1 MTPVNL
7 LLIAITVLVSWMAFK
22 NRALADRLILW
33 PPAVD
38 RKRQYDRLI
47 TYGFI
52 HADLAHLAFNMF
64 TLFFFGGQIER
75 VMLGLTGSYLTYPAF
90 YLGALLVSIL
100 PSYLKN
106 QKNPNYLSLG
116 ASGAVSAVLFAFIL
130 LSPWS
135 VILVLF
141 IPAPAIIYA
150 VFYVGYS
157 IWMDRRGGDR
167 INHSAHLAG
176 AAFGVLFMLAMRP
189 EIFQHFLV
197 ELSNPR
203 FNPLGG

>member
-7 LLIAITVLVSWMAFK
+7 LLIAITVIVSWMAFK

-38 RKRQYDRLI
+38 RKRQYDRLV

-52 HADLAHLAFNMF
+52 HADLAHLAFNMI
-64 TLFFFGGQIER
+64 TLFFFGGLIEMKMQQ
-75 VMLGLTGSYLTYPAF
+75 VTGSFLTYPLF
-90 YLGALLVSIL
+90 YLVALAVSIL

-130 LSPWS
+130 LKPWNL
-135 VILVLF
+135 ILVMF
-141 IPAPAIIYA
+141 IPAPAILYA

-157 IWMDRRGGDR
+157 IWMDKKGGDNV
-167 INHSAHLAG
+167 NHSAHLAG
-176 AAFGVLFMLAMRP
+176 AAFGVMFMLFMEPQVLNT
-189 EIFQHFLV
+189 FLE
-197 ELSNPR
+197 ELMHPR
-203 FNPLGG
+203 FGR

>member
-1 MTPVNL
+1 MPPITPVNL
-7 LLIAITVLVSWMAFK
+7 LLIVLTVALSWRAFD
-22 NRALADRLILW
+22 NRRLADRLILW

-38 RKRQYDRLI
+38 RHRQYDRLI

-52 HADLAHLAFNMF
+52 HADWPHLIFNMI
-64 TLFFFGGQIER
+64 TLLFFGGQIEA
-75 VMLGLTGSYLTYPAF
+75 VMVQLSGSYLTYPAF

-100 PSYLKN
+100 PSYIKN

-130 LSPWS
+130 LSPWTI
-135 VILVLF
+135 ILVLF

-176 AAFGVLFMLAMRP
+176 AAFGVLFLLAMQPR
-189 EIFQHFLV
+189 IFGHFLA

-203 FNPLGG
+203 FGL